1 MKFIIDDANVAKV
14 KEIWD
19 LYPCDGVTTNPSIL
33 AKSGRNPYDV
43 LKELREIVG
52 EDGELHVQVVSKDAE
67 GMMKEAAVIREKL
80 GGKYIYKNSY
90 HTSGAES
97 HEGTGGRRRQHY
109 GDSHLHGNA
118 GISCGKGRGK
128 IHGALH

>member
-1 MKFIIDDANVAKV
+1 MKFIIDDANIAKV

-52 EDGELHVQVVSKDAE
+52 EEGELHVQVVSKDAE
-67 GMMKEAAVIREKL
+67 GMIKEAAVIREK
-80 GGKYIYKNSY
+80 
-90 HTSGAES
+90 
-97 HEGTGGRRRQHY
+97 
-109 GDSHLHGNA
+109 
-118 GISCGKGRGK
+118 
-128 IHGALH
+128 